1 MIQLPNDTSDTLSN
15 DEKTIAEEMKA
26 YLQDMCNIS
35 VENGKLAVWLSKDKS
50 PNLDTITKAD
60 DMTEVLLFKQAIALG
75 WDCPRASVLLIF
87 RELKSMTFT
96 TQTVGRILRM
106 PEQRFYRDDRLNHG
120 YVYTNLSEDI
130 IQIVGDDM
138 NYLSTIFAN
147 RRQEFN
153 GITLRSVYQDKHFK
167 GR

>member
-1 MIQLPNDTSDTLSN
+1 
-15 DEKTIAEEMKA
+15 
-26 YLQDMCNIS
+26 
-35 VENGKLAVWLSKDKS
+35 
-50 PNLDTITKAD
+50 
-60 DMTEVLLFKQAIALG
+60 
-75 WDCPRASVLLIF
+75 
-87 RELKSMTFT
+87 MTFT

-106 PEQRFYRDDRLNHG
+106 PEQRFYHDDRLNHG

-147 RRQEFN
+147 RRKDLN

-167 GR
+167 GRNRLGADFRALFLKMMETESYDAVQRR